1 MLFRLERRWSVF
13 SLARRTCTSACLC
26 GRVATPGTAA
36 TPQTTMPTIT
46 LPAGYSLV
54 IGTVVSMG
62 WMHTW
67 QMLRVLFARR
77 AAGIKY
83 PQLYAE
89 KSEAEESPAAMIFNC
104 AQRAHMNTLEN
115 TPHVLMG
122 ILFTGLKLP
131 YIAAGLGASWV
142 TGRIIYTLCYT
153 SNGPERRLLSA
164 FSQMGLLI
172 AASYT
177 AYQFISDEFQF

>member
-1 MLFRLERRWSVF
+1 
-13 SLARRTCTSACLC
+13 
-26 GRVATPGTAA
+26 
-36 TPQTTMPTIT
+36 MPTII

-62 WMHTW
+62 WLHTW
-67 QMLRVLFARR
+67 QMLRVLFARK
-77 AAGIKY
+77 AAEIDY

-89 KSEAEESPAAMIFNC
+89 RSEAEASPAAMSFNC

-122 ILFTGLKLP
+122 ILFTGLKFP
-131 YIAAGLGASWV
+131 YLAAGLGTSWLA
-142 TGRIIYTLCYT
+142 GRIIYTLCYT

-164 FSQMGLLI
+164 FSQMGLLT

-177 AYQFISDEFQF
+177 AFCFVRDDFQF